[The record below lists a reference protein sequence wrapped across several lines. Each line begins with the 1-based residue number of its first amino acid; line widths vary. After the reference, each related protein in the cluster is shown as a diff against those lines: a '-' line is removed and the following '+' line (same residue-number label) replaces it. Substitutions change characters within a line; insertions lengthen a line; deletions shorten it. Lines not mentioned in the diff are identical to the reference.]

1 MVRNNIFRIYDG
13 RNYFWQWDTNQKL
26 IVLDETVDE
35 VHFSNRDMTHAIS
48 KDVFT
53 DKDGKRVCY
62 IPDILLTLP
71 KNLIAAAIVTD
82 NNANK
87 TLKQVKFA
95 VQKRAI
101 PSDYV
106 VSDDVQSEDIADR
119 LNIVEELVEDMRLNL
134 PNTYD
139 AKGSAEQA
147 LADAKEYVANK
158 YDPIGSAKD
167 VQDKLTEEIAR
178 AKNEEAAITRALHQ
192 INDRVIDA
200 QSDVGALEKLI
211 GVLPN
216 GVEVST
222 IVEYID
228 EKTEGAISDEI
239 IRELDVRIESV
250 ENEIDTKLDDLS
262 FVSYNEQ
269 ELTDEQKSQARKNI
283 GVTNSQS
290 DWSVNDETNAAYI
303 ANRPFYD
310 EVTVIETFWNNLTD
324 TFPVTYRWPS
334 DNIKLFYSKDE
345 LFRVTYDGVEHF
357 CYSSKHGY
365 SYFIGNK
372 ALIPEDY
379 SFEGGIGDAVDTG
392 EPFCICSHEYNN
404 AYNFITTSEAGQH
417 TVTVEKVDIKVHQLK
432 TKYLPIIEDGLGVIL
447 EIKEAVN
454 ETTLEDT
461 SCKMLLG
468 EYMVIIDGISETV
481 EFVEDGES
489 SFAECERG
497 YIETWDGGVY
507 VDFPTAGKIHSVKI
521 IDTRDVIKKEHL
533 PYSVFANPDWN
544 QNNPST
550 DGYIV
555 NRPFYVDTVLNEH
568 KLTIA
573 EQSSDGGSSTDNT
586 FAKLLYENYENC
598 VFRVYSGSW
607 LIGNIDSITT
617 TDTELVIQLSFAQES
632 GNTLKHT
639 VRIAN
644 DYSYINWIRATELA
658 GTKIRFIITTT
669 EEVVKQ
675 IDQKYIPKDFIVEI
689 TTDGEGNYTADKTF
703 EEIFAAYNEGRM
715 VQAKRTFDSV
725 EGTLYHLTYILADDQ
740 ALFSNN
746 AFAYQENLVIYPDNT
761 IDYFE
766 LDLVVGDLFNEQIND
781 VRSSIVQSDWSQ
793 NDEAHPSYIKN
804 RPFYPMDESYIGS
817 LNFTATGTNT
827 MDYTYTSV
835 DDVVL
840 FYFQKLAGKGQVIK
854 AKVNGCSGLI
864 GVEFSRGY
872 FSISGTMT
880 GHFMFSPGRVWES
893 TVSMNGISLATGET
907 YQVEFYDTTTPG
919 YMPLDIKYLS
929 SKVHT
934 DERAPIQYGT
944 GDGST
949 IQNGARE
956 SSGRESH
963 AQGNNTVAR
972 GWSAHA
978 QGAYTEANGD
988 HTQAEGYYTIANG
1001 TNQHVQGKFNIADD
1015 DDKYAHIV
1023 GNGTNGNAR
1032 SNAHTLDWS
1041 GNAWFAG
1048 DIRVGGT
1055 GQDDPEAKTL
1065 VTTEYVQPKDVV
1077 VTLLDDGTIDIPVN
1091 DLVAEYDNGS
1101 RIVVKSQRYGQ
1112 FNSVTSKDINLIILT
1127 NTRIVGDN
1135 EVEVDELELR
1145 YDFRNDVNTWRHTAK
1160 LIEEP
1165 SIVQTTGDSTT
1176 KLMSQKAVTDLL
1188 PKITN
1193 ITMLAANWSGDANPW
1208 SQVVSVN
1215 GVTAN
1220 SKVDLQPTAIQ
1231 IVELQNDEITL
1242 MLQNDNGIITS
1253 WAIGNKPTEDYT
1265 MDVLITEVVR
1275 L

>member
-1 MVRNNIFRIYDG
+1 MPQNIFKIYDG

-106 VSDDVQSEDIADR
+106 VSDDVQSEDITDR
-119 LNIVEELVEDMRLNL
+119 LNTVEELVEDMRLNL
-134 PNTYD
+134 PSTYD

-147 LADAKEYVANK
+147 LIDAKSHMREN

-167 VQDKLTEEIAR
+167 VQDRLTEEVAR
-178 AKNEEAAITRALHQ
+178 AKNEEAAITRGLQQANVNVKEAQ
-192 INDRVIDA
+192 NEIDA
-200 QSDVGALEKLI
+200 LKEFVGD
-211 GVLPN
+211 LPN
-216 GVEVST
+216 STSVKT

-239 IRELDVRIESV
+239 IRELGVRIESV
-250 ENEIDTKLDDLS
+250 EKEIGTKLDDLS

-290 DWSVNDETNAAYI
+290 DWSVNDETNVAYI
-303 ANRPFYD
+303 A
-310 EVTVIETFWNNLTD
+310 
-324 TFPVTYRWPS
+324 
-334 DNIKLFYSKDE
+334 
-345 LFRVTYDGVEHF
+345 
-357 CYSSKHGY
+357 
-365 SYFIGNK
+365 
-372 ALIPEDY
+372 
-379 SFEGGIGDAVDTG
+379 
-392 EPFCICSHEYNN
+392 
-404 AYNFITTSEAGQH
+404 
-417 TVTVEKVDIKVHQLK
+417 
-432 TKYLPIIEDGLGVIL
+432 
-447 EIKEAVN
+447 
-454 ETTLEDT
+454 
-461 SCKMLLG
+461 
-468 EYMVIIDGISETV
+468 
-481 EFVEDGES
+481 
-489 SFAECERG
+489 
-497 YIETWDGGVY
+497 
-507 VDFPTAGKIHSVKI
+507 
-521 IDTRDVIKKEHL
+521 
-533 PYSVFANPDWN
+533 
-544 QNNPST
+544 
-550 DGYIV
+550 

-573 EQSSDGGSSTDNT
+573 EQSSDGGSSTDSD

-598 VFRVYSGSW
+598 AFGVYSGSW
-607 LIGNIDSITT
+607 LVGNIDSVTT
-617 TDTELVIQLSFAQES
+617 TDTELVIQLSFSQES

-639 VRIAN
+639 VKIAN

-669 EEVVKQ
+669 EEVVRQ
-675 IDQKYIPKDFIVEI
+675 IDQKFVPNADWNVNDENSDGYIKNRTHYDNSVVICDWDGDVSKIDDIVYVDDAPAMYRIGDCLTYTAAEVQELYETVEPKIVVSSINNYEFQYIDIMPADAEGGYGVDIYGFTGIDDAGNGATPVCLNILSDNFALEALNVVIPKKGMWLIPTSDFTVLR
-689 TTDGEGNYTADKTF
+689 F
-703 EEIFAAYNEGRM
+703 
-715 VQAKRTFDSV
+715 
-725 EGTLYHLTYILADDQ
+725 
-740 ALFSNN
+740 
-746 AFAYQENLVIYPDNT
+746 
-761 IDYFE
+761 YFE
-766 LDLVVGDLFNEQIND
+766 NIKTLDPKFLPNNG
-781 VRSSIVQSDWSQ
+781 QSDWNQ
-793 NDEAHPSYIKN
+793 NDETAADYIKN

-827 MDYTYTSV
+827 VEYTYTSV

-893 TVSMNGISLATGET
+893 TVSMDGISLTTGET

-1001 TNQHVQGKFNIADD
+1001 TNQHVQGKFNIADE

-1023 GNGTNGNAR
+1023 GNGTNSNAR
-1032 SNAHTLDWS
+1032 SNAHTLDWY
-1041 GNAWFAG
+1041 GNAWFLG
-1048 DIRVGGT
+1048 DVKVGAT
-1055 GQDDPEAKTL
+1055 GQDDTAAKTL
-1065 VTTEYVQPKDVV
+1065 ATTEYVDDVV
-1077 VTLLDDGTIDIPVN
+1077 SALKPKCATVTIPSAN
-1091 DLVAEYDNGS
+1091 
-1101 RIVVKSQRYGQ
+1101 
-1112 FNSVTSKDINLIILT
+1112 
-1127 NTRIVGDN
+1127 
-1135 EVEVDELELR
+1135 
-1145 YDFRNDVNTWRHTAK
+1145 W
-1160 LIEEP
+1160 
-1165 SIVQTTGDSTT
+1165 TGD
-1176 KLMSQKAVTDLL
+1176 V
-1188 PKITN
+1188 
-1193 ITMLAANWSGDANPW
+1193 NPW
-1208 SQVVSVN
+1208 SQVVTVN
-1215 GVTAN
+1215 GVTSN
-1220 SKVDLQPTAIQ
+1220 SKVDPQPTALQ
-1231 IVELQNDEITL
+1231 IVALQDAEITL
-1242 MLQNDNGIITS
+1242 MLQNDAGVITA
-1253 WAIGNKPTEDYT
+1253 WAIGNKPTEDYA

-1275 L
+1275 V